1 MTNPYLSAGHVSR
14 RNFFG
19 AVTSTALLLSHRLSA
34 QTRVATENRVSEWAY
49 HSAKQYA
56 DPFNQVELDVT
67 FTDSMGKDFRV
78 PAFWSGDQTWRVR
91 YAPTSPGKHS
101 YRTICSD
108 TANSDLHNVQG
119 TLDVQTYAGTNPLF
133 QHGSPHVADDQ
144 RHFAYRDGTPF
155 FWLGDTWWM
164 ALCERLGWPSDFETL
179 TTDRKRKGFTVVQ
192 IVAGL
197 YPDMPPFDPRGV
209 NEAGYPW
216 KPDFSRINP
225 EYFDMADERIAHLAD
240 NGIVPC
246 IVGCWGYFLPLMG
259 VKKMKQHWRNI
270 IARWGAYPVMWCL
283 AGEGTMPFYLSK
295 TKKEDAAAQKTGWTE
310 LARYVRTT
318 DAFKHP
324 ITIHPSTSAR
334 DTVEDASVLDFD
346 MLQTGHSDRESI
358 PNTVNSI
365 THSRDLSP
373 KMPVLVGEVC
383 YEGIMEQSREEI
395 QRFMF
400 WSSILNGAGGHT
412 YGANGIW
419 QVNSRNKPYGLSPHG
434 HSWGDTPWQTAYQLP
449 GSGQLGLGKSL
460 LQRYSWWKLQPSPAS
475 VTPHWDKGEYWRPY
489 AGVIPG
495 EAVIAFVPPG
505 GATIKFEKPDFV
517 PRRGFFFNPTD
528 GTEIA
533 FSDIKA
539 DNSGAIQAPELP
551 IFRDWILV
559 LDRKG

>member
-1 MTNPYLSAGHVSR
+1 MTNLYLNAGHVSR

-34 QTRVATENRVSEWAY
+34 QTRAATENRVSEWAY

-67 FTDSMGKDFRV
+67 FTDSTGKDFRV

-101 YRTICSD
+101 YRTVCSD

-133 QHGSPHVADDQ
+133 QHGFPHVADDQ

-197 YPDMPPFDPRGV
+197 YPDMPPFGSRGV

-225 EYFDMADERIAHLAD
+225 EYFDMADDRIAHLAE

-358 PNTVNSI
+358 PNTVNSV

-383 YEGIMEQSREEI
+383 YEGIME
-395 QRFMF
+395 
-400 WSSILNGAGGHT
+400 
-412 YGANGIW
+412 
-419 QVNSRNKPYGLSPHG
+419 
-434 HSWGDTPWQTAYQLP
+434 
-449 GSGQLGLGKSL
+449 
-460 LQRYSWWKLQPSPAS
+460 
-475 VTPHWDKGEYWRPY
+475 
-489 AGVIPG
+489 
-495 EAVIAFVPPG
+495 
-505 GATIKFEKPDFV
+505 
-517 PRRGFFFNPTD
+517 
-528 GTEIA
+528 
-533 FSDIKA
+533 
-539 DNSGAIQAPELP
+539 
-551 IFRDWILV
+551 
-559 LDRKG
+559 